1 VGSSTDDLDASSILY
16 VEPYPQRQVNSQS
29 VSVIST
35 PERQRME
42 SMYDQFLM
50 ATTVVKRVGKGY
62 QSGCP
67 PSARNSTQPDAVQP
81 RRKHVMPPPVS
92 SADLLSR
99 PTMVVDELGTMTY
112 TQYGTGTPIVK
123 DESNATVAMVRRAI
137 KAIVPGK
144 TASKRLSR
152 VVA

>member
-1 VGSSTDDLDASSILY
+1 
-16 VEPYPQRQVNSQS
+16 
-29 VSVIST
+29 
-35 PERQRME
+35 
-42 SMYDQFLM
+42 
-50 ATTVVKRVGKGY
+50 
-62 QSGCP
+62 
-67 PSARNSTQPDAVQP
+67 
-81 RRKHVMPPPVS
+81 MPPPVS

-137 KAIVPGK
+137 KAGK
-144 TASKRLSR
+144 TVSKRLSR